1 MCRMVE
7 GRAELVGLVSF
18 GVGCNS
24 TLNGRPHFTVSCV
37 IVSRVMVSRVTCP
50 GEKLPGVYSRVSEGL
65 DWIRD
70 TISDGQC

>member
-1 MCRMVE
+1 MV
-7 GRAELVGLVSF
+7 GDITILS
-18 GVGCNS
+18 
-24 TLNGRPHFTVSCV
+24 H
-37 IVSRVMVSRVTCP
+37 VSRVMVSRVTCP

>member
-1 MCRMVE
+1 MCRMVD

-37 IVSRVMVSRVTCP
+37 IVLRVTCP
-50 GEKLPGVYSRVSEGL
+50 GEKLPGVYSRVTEGL

>member
-1 MCRMVE
+1 MV
-7 GRAELVGLVSF
+7 GDIILA
-18 GVGCNS
+18 
-24 TLNGRPHFTVSCV
+24 H
-37 IVSRVMVSRVTCP
+37 VSRVMAWCP

>member
-24 TLNGRPHFTVSCV
+24 TLNGRRHYN
-37 IVSRVMVSRVTCP
+37 IVTHVPVSRVTCP